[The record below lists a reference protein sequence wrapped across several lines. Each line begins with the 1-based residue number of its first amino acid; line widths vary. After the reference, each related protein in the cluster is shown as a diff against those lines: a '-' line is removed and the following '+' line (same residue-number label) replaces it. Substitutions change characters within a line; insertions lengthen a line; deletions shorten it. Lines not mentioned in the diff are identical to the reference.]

1 MTLPHRLA
9 ESTESRD
16 EMTKD
21 AKEKR
26 DLKDEEKKLKPQS
39 ECSKDADATKG
50 IKHSEG
56 TKGSAC
62 ECDDTPAEAGE
73 GKRAD
78 DAATEELD
86 EKAGKKTSNDSGA
99 LAGPKTKPTIRHIDP
114 EEEKQ

>member
-1 MTLPHRLA
+1 
-9 ESTESRD
+9 
-16 EMTKD
+16 MTKE
-21 AKEKR
+21 AKGKQ
-26 DLKDEEKKLKPQS
+26 DLKEEEKKLKPES
-39 ECSKDADATKG
+39 EGAKNTDATKGNIATKG

-62 ECDDTPAEAGE
+62 ECDDTPAGAGV

-114 EEEKQ
+114 VEAEK

>member
-1 MTLPHRLA
+1 
-9 ESTESRD
+9 
-16 EMTKD
+16 MTKEASEKQD
-21 AKEKR
+21 SKWDEKKINVQNEAAKEG
-26 DLKDEEKKLKPQS
+26 
-39 ECSKDADATKG
+39 DATKG
-50 IKHSEG
+50 TKSSDG

-99 LAGPKTKPTIRHIDP
+99 LAGPKTKPTVRHIDP
-114 EEEKQ
+114 AEAEK